1 MKKTLLIILIF
12 LTFSCKLT
20 PVNKISGIQNIE
32 EKIKKIDIGKSNKID
47 IIKILGYSIASEP
60 NNENIWYYMEI
71 QETRNFFGKKKI
83 TKELVLVL
91 EFDNRSILYKKEIY
105 DSNNKNQIFFD
116 EDKTVS
122 RTIDK
127 NFVKDFLS
135 STRKRLQS
143 AKKSKN

>member
-1 MKKTLLIILIF
+1 MKKTVLIILIF

-20 PVNKISGIQNIE
+20 PINKISGIQNIE
-32 EKIKKIDIGKSNKID
+32 EKIKKIDIGKSNKND

>member
-1 MKKTLLIILIF
+1 MKKTILIILIF

-32 EKIKKIDIGKSNKID
+32 EKIKKIDVGKSNKND

-60 NNENIWYYMEI
+60 NNENIWYYMEM

>member
-1 MKKTLLIILIF
+1 MKKTILIILIF

-20 PVNKISGIQNIE
+20 PVNKISGIQNME
-32 EKIKKIDIGKSNKID
+32 EKIKKIDVGKSNKND
-47 IIKILGYSIASEP
+47 IIEILGYSIVSEP
-60 NNENIWYYMEI
+60 NNENIWYYMEM

>member
-1 MKKTLLIILIF
+1 MNKTHLIILIF

-20 PVNKISGIQNIE
+20 PVNKISGIQNLE
-32 EKIKKIDIGKSNKID
+32 EKIKKIEIGKSNKND
-47 IIKILGYSIASEP
+47 IIKTLGYSVAYEP
-60 NNENIWYYMEI
+60 NNENIWYYMEM

-91 EFDNRSILYKKEIY
+91 EFDNKSILYKKEIY
-105 DSNNKNQIFFD
+105 DSNNRNQIFFD
-116 EDKTVS
+116 EDKTIS

>member
-1 MKKTLLIILIF
+1 MKKTILIILIF

-32 EKIKKIDIGKSNKID
+32 EKIKKIDVGKSNKND

-60 NNENIWYYMEI
+60 NNENIWYYMEM

-122 RTIDK
+122 RAIDK

>member
-1 MKKTLLIILIF
+1 MKKTVLIILIF

-32 EKIKKIDIGKSNKID
+32 EKIKKIDIGKSNKND
-47 IIKILGYSIASEP
+47 IIKILGYSIVSEP
-60 NNENIWYYMEI
+60 NNENIWYYMEM

-127 NFVKDFLS
+127 NFVQDFLS

>member
-32 EKIKKIDIGKSNKID
+32 EKIKKIDIGKSNKND
-47 IIKILGYSIASEP
+47 IIKILGYSIVSEP
-60 NNENIWYYMEI
+60 NNENIWYYMEM

>member
-1 MKKTLLIILIF
+1 MKKTVLIILIF

-20 PVNKISGIQNIE
+20 PINKISGIQNIE
-32 EKIKKIDIGKSNKID
+32 EKIKKIDIGKSNKND

-60 NNENIWYYMEI
+60 NNENIWYYMEM

-105 DSNNKNQIFFD
+105 DSNNKNQVFFD

>member
-32 EKIKKIDIGKSNKID
+32 EKIKKIDIGKSNKND
-47 IIKILGYSIASEP
+47 IIKILGYSIVSEP
-60 NNENIWYYMEI
+60 NNENIWYYMEM

-127 NFVKDFLS
+127 NFIKDFLS

>member
-1 MKKTLLIILIF
+1 MKKTILIILIF

-32 EKIKKIDIGKSNKID
+32 EKIKKIDVGKSNKND

-60 NNENIWYYMEI
+60 DNENIWYYMEM

>member
-32 EKIKKIDIGKSNKID
+32 EKIKKIDVGKSNKND

-60 NNENIWYYMEI
+60 DNENIWYYMEM

>member
-1 MKKTLLIILIF
+1 MKKTILIILIF

-32 EKIKKIDIGKSNKID
+32 EKIKKIDIGKSNKND
-47 IIKILGYSIASEP
+47 IIKILGYSIVSEP
-60 NNENIWYYMEI
+60 NNENIWYYMEM

>member
-20 PVNKISGIQNIE
+20 PINKISGIQNIE
-32 EKIKKIDIGKSNKID
+32 EKIKKIDIGKSNKND
-47 IIKILGYSIASEP
+47 IIKILGYSIVSEP
-60 NNENIWYYMEI
+60 NNENIWYYMEM

-122 RTIDK
+122 RAIDK

>member
-32 EKIKKIDIGKSNKID
+32 EKIKKIDVGKSNKND
-47 IIKILGYSIASEP
+47 IIKILGYSIVSEP
-60 NNENIWYYMEI
+60 NNENIWYYMEM

>member
-32 EKIKKIDIGKSNKID
+32 EKIKKIDIGKSNKND
-47 IIKILGYSIASEP
+47 IIKILGYSIVSEP
-60 NNENIWYYMEI
+60 NNENIWYYMEM

-127 NFVKDFLS
+127 NFVQDFLS

>member
-1 MKKTLLIILIF
+1 MKKTILIILIF

-32 EKIKKIDIGKSNKID
+32 EKIKKIDVGKSNKND
-47 IIKILGYSIASEP
+47 IIKILGYSIVSEP
-60 NNENIWYYMEI
+60 NNENIWYYMEM

-127 NFVKDFLS
+127 NFIKDFLS

>member
-1 MKKTLLIILIF
+1 MNKTHLIILIF

-20 PVNKISGIQNIE
+20 PINKISGIQNLE
-32 EKIKKIDIGKSNKID
+32 EKIKKIEIGKSNKND
-47 IIKILGYSIASEP
+47 IIKTLGYSVAYEP
-60 NNENIWYYMEI
+60 NNENIWYYMEM

-83 TKELVLVL
+83 TKEFVLVL
-91 EFDNRSILYKKEIY
+91 EFDNKSILYKKEIY
-105 DSNNKNQIFFD
+105 DSNNRNQIFFD
-116 EDKTVS
+116 EDKTIS

>member
-1 MKKTLLIILIF
+1 MKKTILIILIF

-32 EKIKKIDIGKSNKID
+32 EKIKKIDVGKSNKND
-47 IIKILGYSIASEP
+47 IIEILGYSIVSEP
-60 NNENIWYYMEI
+60 NNENIWYYMEM

>member
-1 MKKTLLIILIF
+1 MKKTILIILIF

-32 EKIKKIDIGKSNKID
+32 EKIKKIDVGKSNKND

-60 NNENIWYYMEI
+60 DNENIWYYMEM
-71 QETRNFFGKKKI
+71 QETRNFFRKKKI

-105 DSNNKNQIFFD
+105 DSNNKNQVFFD

>member
-32 EKIKKIDIGKSNKID
+32 EKIKKIDVGKSNKND
-47 IIKILGYSIASEP
+47 IIEILGYSIVSEP
-60 NNENIWYYMEI
+60 NNENIWYYMEM

>member
-1 MKKTLLIILIF
+1 MKKTILIILIF

-32 EKIKKIDIGKSNKID
+32 EKIKKIDIGKSNKND
-47 IIKILGYSIASEP
+47 IIKILGYSIVSEP
-60 NNENIWYYMEI
+60 NNENIWYYMEM

-127 NFVKDFLS
+127 NFVQDFLS

>member
-1 MKKTLLIILIF
+1 MKKTILIILIF

-32 EKIKKIDIGKSNKID
+32 EKIKKIDIGKSNKND
-47 IIKILGYSIASEP
+47 IIKILGYSIVSEP
-60 NNENIWYYMEI
+60 NNENIWYYMEM

-127 NFVKDFLS
+127 NFIKDFLS

>member
-1 MKKTLLIILIF
+1 MKKTILIILIF

-32 EKIKKIDIGKSNKID
+32 EKIKKIDIGKSNKND

-60 NNENIWYYMEI
+60 NNENIWYYMEM

>member
-1 MKKTLLIILIF
+1 MNKTHLIILIF

-20 PVNKISGIQNIE
+20 PVNKISGIQNLE
-32 EKIKKIDIGKSNKID
+32 EKIKKIEIGKSNKND
-47 IIKILGYSIASEP
+47 IIKTLGYSVAYEP
-60 NNENIWYYMEI
+60 NNENIWYYMEM

-91 EFDNRSILYKKEIY
+91 EFDNKSILYKKEIY
-105 DSNNKNQIFFD
+105 DSNKRNQIFFD
-116 EDKTVS
+116 EDKTIS

>member
-1 MKKTLLIILIF
+1 MKKTILIILIF

-32 EKIKKIDIGKSNKID
+32 EKIKKIDVGKSNKND
-47 IIKILGYSIASEP
+47 IIEILGYSIVSEP
-60 NNENIWYYMEI
+60 NNENIWYYMEM

-127 NFVKDFLS
+127 NFIKDFLS

>member
-32 EKIKKIDIGKSNKID
+32 EKIKKIDVGKSNKND

-60 NNENIWYYMEI
+60 DNENIWYYMEM

-127 NFVKDFLS
+127 NFVQDFLS

>member
-1 MKKTLLIILIF
+1 MKKTILIILIF

-20 PVNKISGIQNIE
+20 PVNKISGIQNME
-32 EKIKKIDIGKSNKID
+32 EKIKKIDVGKSNKND
-47 IIKILGYSIASEP
+47 IIEILGYSIVSEP
-60 NNENIWYYMEI
+60 NNENIWYYMEM

-105 DSNNKNQIFFD
+105 DSNNKNQVFFD

>member
-1 MKKTLLIILIF
+1 MKKTVLIILIF
-12 LTFSCKLT
+12 LTFSCKLA

-32 EKIKKIDIGKSNKID
+32 EKIKKIDVGKSNKND
-47 IIKILGYSIASEP
+47 IIEILGYSIVSEP
-60 NNENIWYYMEI
+60 NNENIWYYMEM

>member
-1 MKKTLLIILIF
+1 MNKTHLIILIF

-20 PVNKISGIQNIE
+20 PVNKISGIQNLE
-32 EKIKKIDIGKSNKID
+32 EKIKKIEIGKSNKND
-47 IIKILGYSIASEP
+47 IIKTLGYSVAYEP
-60 NNENIWYYMEI
+60 NNENIWYYMEM

-91 EFDNRSILYKKEIY
+91 EFDNKSILYKKEIY

-116 EDKTVS
+116 EDKTIS

>member
-1 MKKTLLIILIF
+1 
-12 LTFSCKLT
+12 
-20 PVNKISGIQNIE
+20 
-32 EKIKKIDIGKSNKID
+32 
-47 IIKILGYSIASEP
+47 
-60 NNENIWYYMEI
+60 MEM

-122 RTIDK
+122 RTINK
-127 NFVKDFLS
+127 NFIKDFLS

>member
-1 MKKTLLIILIF
+1 MKKTVLIILIF

-32 EKIKKIDIGKSNKID
+32 EKIKKIDVGKSNKND

-60 NNENIWYYMEI
+60 DNEKIWYYMEM

-105 DSNNKNQIFFD
+105 DSNNKNQVFFD

>member
-32 EKIKKIDIGKSNKID
+32 EKIKKIDVGKSNKND
-47 IIKILGYSIASEP
+47 IIEILGYSIVSEP
-60 NNENIWYYMEI
+60 NNENIWYYMEM
-71 QETRNFFGKKKI
+71 QETSNFFGKKKI

-105 DSNNKNQIFFD
+105 DSNNKNQ
-116 EDKTVS
+116 V
-122 RTIDK
+122 
-127 NFVKDFLS
+127 
-135 STRKRLQS
+135 
-143 AKKSKN
+143 

>member
-32 EKIKKIDIGKSNKID
+32 EKIKKIDIGKSNKND

-60 NNENIWYYMEI
+60 NNENIWYYMEM

>member
-1 MKKTLLIILIF
+1 MKKTILIILIF

-32 EKIKKIDIGKSNKID
+32 EKIKKIDIGKSNKND

-60 NNENIWYYMEI
+60 DNENIWYYMEM

-116 EDKTVS
+116 EEKTVS

>member
-20 PVNKISGIQNIE
+20 PINKISGIQNIE
-32 EKIKKIDIGKSNKID
+32 EKIKKIDIGKSNKND

-122 RTIDK
+122 RTINK
-127 NFVKDFLS
+127 NFIKDFLS

>member
-1 MKKTLLIILIF
+1 MNKTHLIILIF

-20 PVNKISGIQNIE
+20 PVNKISGIQNLE
-32 EKIKKIDIGKSNKID
+32 EKIKKIEIGKSNKND
-47 IIKILGYSIASEP
+47 IIKTLGYSVAYEP
-60 NNENIWYYMEI
+60 NNENIWYYMEM

-83 TKELVLVL
+83 TKELILVL
-91 EFDNRSILYKKEIY
+91 EFDNKSILYKKEIY
-105 DSNNKNQIFFD
+105 DSNNRNQIFFD
-116 EDKTVS
+116 EDKTIS

>member
-1 MKKTLLIILIF
+1 MNKTHLIILIF

-20 PVNKISGIQNIE
+20 PVNKISGIQNLE
-32 EKIKKIDIGKSNKID
+32 EKIKKIEIGKSNKND
-47 IIKILGYSIASEP
+47 IIKTLGYSVAYEP
-60 NNENIWYYMEI
+60 NNENIWYYMEM

-91 EFDNRSILYKKEIY
+91 EFDNKSILYKKEIY

-116 EDKTVS
+116 KDKTIS